1 MLDIFDR
8 IERDSGGPIG
18 QYFEQGFGYYM
29 YPRLE
34 GELGPHM
41 TFNGIPVLNWSLNN

>member
-18 QYFEQGFGYYM
+18 QYFNQGFGYYVS
-29 YPRLE
+29 E
-34 GELGPHM
+34 
-41 TFNGIPVLNWSLNN
+41 T

>member
-1 MLDIFDR
+1 MYSDIFDR

-34 GELGPHM
+34 GELVP
-41 TFNGIPVLNWSLNN
+41 

>member
-18 QYFEQGFGYYM
+18 QYFSQAYGYYM

-34 GELGPHM
+34 NSDLTWFSTEM
-41 TFNGIPVLNWSLNN
+41 RF

>member
-8 IERDSGGPIG
+8 IEKDSGGPIG
-18 QYFEQGFGYYM
+18 QYFDQAFGYYM

-41 TFNGIPVLNWSLNN
+41 MFNGKEMQLEP

>member
-18 QYFEQGFGYYM
+18 QYFSQAYGYYSILVWRENSDLTWFSTEM
-29 YPRLE
+29 R
-34 GELGPHM
+34 
-41 TFNGIPVLNWSLNN
+41 F